1 MFIKHLPYKRL
12 TEGKDCDLG
21 SWCLLRKNRCFH
33 AFMPSALPF
42 WLEIFL
48 IFPKKKVSFRPTSK
62 TTTYVKPLLREA
74 KKKKKKS
81 LTVEEVFFPADCK
94 CIFLCCFL
102 NDLGNYRNHETINTY
117 ILFFLT
123 PLLYTIQ
130 TF

>member
-12 TEGKDCDLG
+12 TEGKRLWFGKLVPVKKTQILSCIHALC
-21 SWCLLRKNRCFH
+21 SHLLAWNLSYISK
-33 AFMPSALPF
+33 
-42 WLEIFL
+42 EKKFL
-48 IFPKKKVSFRPTSK
+48 SG
-62 TTTYVKPLLREA
+62 PLLKIPLMWNPCCVKQ
-74 KKKKKKS
+74 KKKKIINCGRG
-81 LTVEEVFFPADCK
+81 VFPADCK

-117 ILFFLT
+117 ILFLD